1 MFGPIGMP
9 EMVAIF
15 LIALLLFGPKKL
27 PELGRTL
34 GKAITEFR
42 RASNELKATFESHLS
57 ELDKEN
63 ESLKDAI
70 NSYTNTDY
78 SSSSNSSG
86 YSYDQ
91 EYSYNNYDGSDPSQS
106 SGSSETS
113 ASQPT
118 TASATATQ
126 DAPAI
131 RDEKESAP
139 HIEGTVPRS
148 KNFEAE
154 MTHVSKEETHPA

>member
-1 MFGPIGMP
+1 MGPIGVP
-9 EMVAIF
+9 EMIAIF
-15 LIALLLFGPKKL
+15 VIALLLFGPKKL

-63 ESLKDAI
+63 QSLKQTFT
-70 NSYTNTDY
+70 SFTDPEP
-78 SSSSNSSG
+78 SP
-86 YSYDQ
+86 YSYDSD
-91 EYSYNNYDGSDPSQS
+91 YKFGGSSHYQS

-118 TASATATQ
+118 TASATATE
-126 DAPAI
+126 DAPAS
-131 RDEKESAP
+131 RDEHTTATP
-139 HIEGTVPRS
+139 PVAGTVARS
-148 KNFEAE
+148 TNLPVE
-154 MTHVSKEETHPA
+154 TGSISHEETHPA

>member
-1 MFGPIGMP
+1 MGPIGMP

-15 LIALLLFGPKKL
+15 VIALLLFGPKKL

-57 ELDKEN
+57 ELEKEN
-63 ESLKDAI
+63 QSIKESL
-70 NSYTNTDY
+70 SPYTAPDY
-78 SSSSNSSG
+78 SSS
-86 YSYDQ
+86 YSYDN
-91 EYSYNNYDGSDPSQS
+91 EYHYDSDHQL
-106 SGSSETS
+106 SGSTESS

-126 DAPAI
+126 DAPAS
-131 RDEKESAP
+131 RDEQTTAP
-139 HIEGTVPRS
+139 HVEGTVARS
-148 KNFEAE
+148 STYPTENHHA
-154 MTHVSKEETHPA
+154 SNEEKHPA

>member
-9 EMVAIF
+9 EMIAIF

-63 ESLKDAI
+63 ESLKQAV

-78 SSSSNSSG
+78 SSSNSS
-86 YSYDQ
+86 YSYDH
-91 EYSYNNYDGSDPSQS
+91 EYSYNYDGSDQSQS

-131 RDEKESAP
+131 RDEKEPAP
-139 HIEGTVPRS
+139 HIEGTVARS
-148 KNFEAE
+148 TNFEAE
-154 MTHVSKEETHPA
+154 RTHVSKEETHPA

>member
-9 EMVAIF
+9 EMIAIF

-63 ESLKDAI
+63 ESLKQAV

-78 SSSSNSSG
+78 ASSNSS
-86 YSYDQ
+86 YSYDH
-91 EYSYNNYDGSDPSQS
+91 EYSYNYDGSDQSQS

-118 TASATATQ
+118 TASATAAFT
-126 DAPAI
+126 
-131 RDEKESAP
+131 
-139 HIEGTVPRS
+139 
-148 KNFEAE
+148 N
-154 MTHVSKEETHPA
+154 

>member
-126 DAPAI
+126 
-131 RDEKESAP
+131 
-139 HIEGTVPRS
+139 
-148 KNFEAE
+148 
-154 MTHVSKEETHPA
+154 

>member
-1 MFGPIGMP
+1 MGPIGVP
-9 EMVAIF
+9 EMIAIF
-15 LIALLLFGPKKL
+15 VIALLLFGPKKL

-57 ELDKEN
+57 ELEREN
-63 ESLKDAI
+63 QSLKQTLS
-70 NSYTNTDY
+70 SYTSPDY
-78 SSSSNSSG
+78 SSSS
-86 YSYDQ
+86 YSYDH
-91 EYSYNNYDGSDPSQS
+91 EYNYGSDDHQL

-126 DAPAI
+126 DASAS
-131 RDEKESAP
+131 RDEHAAAP
-139 HIEGTVPRS
+139 HVEGTVARS
-148 KNFEAE
+148 TNYGTEVN
-154 MTHVSKEETHPA
+154 HVSREETHPA

>member
-1 MFGPIGMP
+1 MGPIGVP
-9 EMVAIF
+9 EMIAIF
-15 LIALLLFGPKKL
+15 VIALLLFGPKKL

-57 ELDKEN
+57 ELEKEN
-63 ESLKDAI
+63 QSLKQSLS
-70 NSYTNTDY
+70 SYTSPDY
-78 SSSSNSSG
+78 SSSS
-86 YSYDQ
+86 YSYDH
-91 EYSYNNYDGSDPSQS
+91 EYQYGSESTQS

-126 DAPAI
+126 DAQAN
-131 RDEKESAP
+131 RDEHTSVP

-148 KNFEAE
+148 SNYVTEAN
-154 MTHVSKEETHPA
+154 HVSREETHPA

>member
-9 EMVAIF
+9 EMIAIF

-63 ESLKDAI
+63 ESLKQAV

-78 SSSSNSSG
+78 SSSS
-86 YSYDQ
+86 YSYDH
-91 EYSYNNYDGSDPSQS
+91 EYSYNYDGSDPSQS

-131 RDEKESAP
+131 RDEKEPAP
-139 HIEGTVPRS
+139 HIEGTVARS

>member
-9 EMVAIF
+9 EMIAIF

-57 ELDKEN
+57 ELEKEN
-63 ESLKDAI
+63 ESLKQAV

-78 SSSSNSSG
+78 SSSS
-86 YSYDQ
+86 YSYDH
-91 EYSYNNYDGSDPSQS
+91 EYSYNYDGSDPSQS

-131 RDEKESAP
+131 RDEKEPAP
-139 HIEGTVPRS
+139 HIEGTVARS

-154 MTHVSKEETHPA
+154 VTQVSKEETHPA

>member
-1 MFGPIGMP
+1 MGPIGVP
-9 EMVAIF
+9 EMIAIF
-15 LIALLLFGPKKL
+15 VIALLLFGPKKL

-63 ESLKDAI
+63 QSLKQ
-70 NSYTNTDY
+70 SLSSFTNPDY
-78 SSSSNSSG
+78 SSSS
-86 YSYDQ
+86 YSYDH
-91 EYSYNNYDGSDPSQS
+91 EYQYGSESTQS

-126 DAPAI
+126 DAQAN
-131 RDEKESAP
+131 RDEHSSVP

-148 KNFEAE
+148 SNYGTEAN
-154 MTHVSKEETHPA
+154 HVSHEETHPA

>member
-9 EMVAIF
+9 EMIAIF

-63 ESLKDAI
+63 ESLKQAV

-78 SSSSNSSG
+78 SSSNSS
-86 YSYDQ
+86 YSYDH
-91 EYSYNNYDGSDPSQS
+91 EYSYNYDGSDQSQS

-131 RDEKESAP
+131 RDEKEPAP
-139 HIEGTVPRS
+139 HIEGTVARS
-148 KNFEAE
+148 TNFEAE

>member
-1 MFGPIGMP
+1 MGPIGVP
-9 EMVAIF
+9 EMIAIF
-15 LIALLLFGPKKL
+15 VIALLLFGPKKL

-57 ELDKEN
+57 ELEKEN
-63 ESLKDAI
+63 QSLKQTL
-70 NSYTNTDY
+70 NSYTSPDY
-78 SSSSNSSG
+78 LSSS
-86 YSYDQ
+86 YSYDH
-91 EYSYNNYDGSDPSQS
+91 EYNYGSDNHQL

-126 DAPAI
+126 DASAS
-131 RDEKESAP
+131 RDEHAAAP
-139 HIEGTVPRS
+139 HVEGTVARS
-148 KNFEAE
+148 TNYGTEVN
-154 MTHVSKEETHPA
+154 HVSSEETHPA

>member
-9 EMVAIF
+9 EMIAIF

-63 ESLKDAI
+63 ESLKQAV

-78 SSSSNSSG
+78 SSNS
-86 YSYDQ
+86 YSYDH
-91 EYSYNNYDGSDPSQS
+91 EYSYNYDGSDPSQS

-126 DAPAI
+126 DASAI

-139 HIEGTVPRS
+139 HIEGTVARS

>member
-86 YSYDQ
+86 YSYDH
-91 EYSYNNYDGSDPSQS
+91 EYSYNYDGSDPSQS

-131 RDEKESAP
+131 RDEKEPAP

>member
-1 MFGPIGMP
+1 MGPIGVP

-15 LIALLLFGPKKL
+15 VIALLLFGPKKL

-63 ESLKDAI
+63 QSLKQTLS
-70 NSYTNTDY
+70 SYTSPDY
-78 SSSSNSSG
+78 SSSS
-86 YSYDQ
+86 YSYDH
-91 EYSYNNYDGSDPSQS
+91 EYQYGSDQHQSSGSSETS

-126 DAPAI
+126 DAPASQ
-131 RDEKESAP
+131 DEHATAP
-139 HIEGTVPRS
+139 HIEGTVARS
-148 KNFEAE
+148 TNFG
-154 MTHVSKEETHPA
+154 TDVNHVSNEETHPA

>member
-9 EMVAIF
+9 EMIAIF

-63 ESLKDAI
+63 ESLKNAI

-78 SSSSNSSG
+78 SSSSNDSS
-86 YSYDQ
+86 YSYDH
-91 EYSYNNYDGSDPSQS
+91 EYSYNYDGSDPSQS

-131 RDEKESAP
+131 RDEKEPAP
-139 HIEGTVPRS
+139 HIEGTVARS

-154 MTHVSKEETHPA
+154 VTHVSKEETHPA